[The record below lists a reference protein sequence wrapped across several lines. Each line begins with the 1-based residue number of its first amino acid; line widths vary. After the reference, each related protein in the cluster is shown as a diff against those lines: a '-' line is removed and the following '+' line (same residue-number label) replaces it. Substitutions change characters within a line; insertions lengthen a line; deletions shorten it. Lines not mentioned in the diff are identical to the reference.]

1 MIRLGQTMVE
11 RGWIGPAQFDLN
23 FTLARVAPGT
33 NVLAFVIGAGYA
45 ARGWLGGIVALFSL
59 SAPAACIVVLLTL
72 AYQRWSGSPL
82 GHSVVTATAASIVGI
97 IVGAAWLL
105 AKPRVAKREY
115 LRTAVLV
122 LGALILSFWMPPLQ
136 IMAIG
141 ALLGYCWPER
151 QT

>member
-1 MIRLGQTMVE
+1 MDRTRSIRSELHAGQG
-11 RGWIGPAQFDLN
+11 RSGNKCSCICHRR
-23 FTLARVAPGT
+23 RVR
-33 NVLAFVIGAGYA
+33 

-72 AYQRWSGSPL
+72 AYQRWSGTPL